1 MTRFEK
7 IKNMSLGEMT
17 DAVLALVCLN
27 ECLAPDVPQCDNCVF
42 YDLCGIGEND
52 DVKEWLE
59 SEVEDG

>member
-1 MTRFEK
+1 
-7 IKNMSLGEMT
+7 MT
-17 DAVLALVCLN
+17 DAVLALVCQH
-27 ECLAPDVPQCDNCVF
+27 ECLAPDVPQCDICVF